1 MCGNLFFC
9 RQFKRRTL
17 TARFV
22 FSGLFALCGVKPRGQ
37 RVFTQ
42 TDVRRTARVSQ
53 GVRGLGFDAVA
64 PRATLCLPVWHRKSD
79 WASSPSDWL
88 SVGFWF
94 CCCCWCWLKC
104 CFTSTETVGLLGSG
118 APDVHLDFHT
128 APQLW
133 CCCFFEVSIYSRE
146 SNQIL
151 FIHGTYTICYA
162 PYRGTSVFATLQN
175 HTWTSPPPEI
185 RPPQLPSINPTMW
198 TQTLKRLIRTTLD
211 MEWMNEW
218 MNEWIN
224 EGRSKECMFRDLC
237 HHNTR
242 TTPDKE
248 GRKEKTKE
256 RS

>member
-42 TDVRRTARVSQ
+42 TDVRRTTRVSQ

-79 WASSPSDWL
+79 WSSSPSDWL

-118 APDVHLDFHT
+118 AQDVHLDFHT
-128 APQLW
+128 PPELW

-151 FIHGTYTICYA
+151 FIHGKVTKFYLFTG
-162 PYRGTSVFATLQN
+162 PTQFAMPPTAGRQCLPRCRTTRERHRLQRSDR
-175 HTWTSPPPEI
+175 HSFP
-185 RPPQLPSINPTMW
+185 PSIPQCGLRRWNDWSELP
-198 TQTLKRLIRTTLD
+198 
-211 MEWMNEW
+211 
-218 MNEWIN
+218 
-224 EGRSKECMFRDLC
+224 
-237 HHNTR
+237 
-242 TTPDKE
+242 
-248 GRKEKTKE
+248 
-256 RS
+256 